1 MAGHATK
8 EFKALNIAV
17 LTVSDT
23 RTADNDSSGD
33 LLAERLIAAG
43 HNLAGR
49 EISVDNIY
57 QLRSIVSQWIAS
69 DQVQAVL
76 VTGGT
81 GFTER
86 DTTPE
91 ALMPLFDKP
100 VEGFGEMFRSVSLQE
115 IGSSTIQSRAVAGM
129 ANQTVIFCMPG
140 SPGACATGWD
150 KILVEQLDSRHGPC
164 NFVMH
169 LKTSTNESCE
179 SRS

>member
-1 MAGHATK
+1 MAGHAAK
-8 EFKALNIAV
+8 SFIPLNIAV

-23 RTADNDSSGD
+23 RTFETDTSGD
-33 LLAERLIAAG
+33 LLTQKLTTAG
-43 HNLAGR
+43 HQLAGR
-49 EISVDNIY
+49 EICVDDVY
-57 QLRSIVSQWIAS
+57 QLRAVVSRWIAS
-69 DQVQAVL
+69 EEVQVVL

-81 GFTER
+81 GFTSR

-91 ALMPLFDKP
+91 ALIPLFDKP
-100 VEGFGEMFRSVSLQE
+100 VEGFGEMFRSVSLDE

-150 KILVEQLDSRHGPC
+150 KILVEQLDASHRPC

-169 LKTSTNESCE
+169 LKSTNAVLCE

>member
-1 MAGHATK
+1 MAGHAAKDFT
-8 EFKALNIAV
+8 ALKIAV

-23 RTADNDSSGD
+23 RTFETDTSGD
-33 LLAERLIAAG
+33 LLEQRLIAAG
-43 HNLAGR
+43 HSLADR
-49 EISVDNIY
+49 QISIDNIY
-57 QLRSIVSQWIAS
+57 QLRAIVSSWIVS
-69 DQVQAVL
+69 DEVQVIL

-81 GFTER
+81 GFTSR

-100 VEGFGEMFRSVSLQE
+100 VEGFGEMFRSVSLEE
-115 IGSSTIQSRAVAGM
+115 IGSSTIQSRAVGGM

-150 KILVEQLDSRHGPC
+150 KILVEQLDARHGPC

-169 LKTSTNESCE
+169 LKTSNTESCE